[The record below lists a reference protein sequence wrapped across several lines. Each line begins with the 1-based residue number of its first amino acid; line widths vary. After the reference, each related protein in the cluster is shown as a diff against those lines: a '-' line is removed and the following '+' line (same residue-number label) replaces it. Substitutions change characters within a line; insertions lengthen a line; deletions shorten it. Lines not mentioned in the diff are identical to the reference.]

1 MSSTHRKI
9 VSDAGK
15 PINPLQQRYM
25 QNQKRSR
32 RTGLLAMLVA
42 TGISLCMLIPSAHA
56 AGDILN
62 ASYDVTRELFKEIH
76 PAFVADWKIKADAE
90 LIQTSRKHTG

>member
-32 RTGLLAMLVA
+32 RTGLLAIFSMRP
-42 TGISLCMLIPSAHA
+42 T
-56 AGDILN
+56 
-62 ASYDVTRELFKEIH
+62 T
-76 PAFVADWKIKADAE
+76 
-90 LIQTSRKHTG
+90 

>member
-25 QNQKRSR
+25 QNQKRSHC
-32 RTGLLAMLVA
+32 TGV
-42 TGISLCMLIPSAHA
+42 
-56 AGDILN
+56 
-62 ASYDVTRELFKEIH
+62 
-76 PAFVADWKIKADAE
+76 PAIFSMRP
-90 LIQTSRKHTG
+90 TT